1 MAEGDSEIVFGKG
14 RPVLSQE
21 SHAGVNLFER
31 GDTHESMPMMDP
43 AQSGPQPTLLVSS
56 TPISR
61 ESRANHERTTVQ
73 ENPVQRG
80 QVANKALAKMVVRP
94 EIYDGTT
101 DWEEYISHFSD
112 CAELGSWNDHA
123 KCLVLAA
130 NLRGA
135 ARKYYTGLST
145 EEKQDYHRLMGAL
158 KRRFGGEH
166 RQDSWLARLEMR
178 KRKPDESISD
188 LGDDIWQMTQRAYHD
203 FDHRSQE
210 QLALKHF
217 YRLLDA
223 DMKVKCIENRCN
235 NILDAV
241 YVVERYEALYADRKE
256 SKRSTVRAV
265 EVQPDAAT
273 MAMQRI
279 IEELNR
285 LAARQDRVEEQS
297 RRTFKSTHA
306 YVPRGEVTCYLCGEK
321 GHYRSD
327 CPRRMNGDSGN
338 REHRQGNFHPSN

>member
-1 MAEGDSEIVFGKG
+1 MAEEDSEIVFGKG

-43 AQSGPQPTLLVSS
+43 AQSGPQPTLLVSW

-61 ESRANHERTTVQ
+61 ESRANHERITVQ
-73 ENPVQRG
+73 EDPVQRG

-101 DWEEYISHFSD
+101 DWEEYISHFSN

-145 EEKQDYHRLMGAL
+145 EEKQDYRRLMGAL

-166 RQDSWLARLEMR
+166 RQDSWLTRLEMR

-241 YVVERYEALYADRKE
+241 YVVERYEALYADRK
-256 SKRSTVRAV
+256 
-265 EVQPDAAT
+265 
-273 MAMQRI
+273 
-279 IEELNR
+279 
-285 LAARQDRVEEQS
+285 
-297 RRTFKSTHA
+297 
-306 YVPRGEVTCYLCGEK
+306 
-321 GHYRSD
+321 
-327 CPRRMNGDSGN
+327 
-338 REHRQGNFHPSN
+338 

>member
-1 MAEGDSEIVFGKG
+1 MAEGDSEIVFGRG
-14 RPVLSQE
+14 HSALSQE
-21 SHAGVNLFER
+21 PQGGVNLFDR
-31 GDTHESMPMMDP
+31 GDTRESMHMTDQV
-43 AQSGPQPTLLVSS
+43 QSVTQQPLLES
-56 TPISR
+56 TP
-61 ESRANHERTTVQ
+61 RANHADAPIQ
-73 ENPVQRG
+73 EDHREGGRNIT
-80 QVANKALAKMVVRP
+80 KALAKMVFRP
-94 EIYDGTT
+94 EIYDGTS

-135 ARKYYTGLST
+135 ARKYYTGLRV
-145 EEKQDYHRLMGAL
+145 EEKKDYHRLLGAL

-178 KRKPDESISD
+178 KKKPDESISD

-203 FDHRSQE
+203 FDYRSQE

-256 SKRSTVRAV
+256 NKKSTLRAV
-265 EVQPDAAT
+265 EVKSDVVAV
-273 MAMQRI
+273 AMQKI
-279 IEELNR
+279 IEELDR
-285 LAARQDRVEEQS
+285 LAVRQDKMEEQS
-297 RRTFKSTHA
+297 QRTFKSMHA
-306 YVPRGEVTCYLCGEK
+306 YHPQGNVTCFLCGEK
-321 GHYRSD
+321 GHYRSN
-327 CPRRMNGDSGN
+327 CPRRTGSDPGN
-338 REHRQGNFHPSN
+338 REHRHGNFHRSNWRAKVW